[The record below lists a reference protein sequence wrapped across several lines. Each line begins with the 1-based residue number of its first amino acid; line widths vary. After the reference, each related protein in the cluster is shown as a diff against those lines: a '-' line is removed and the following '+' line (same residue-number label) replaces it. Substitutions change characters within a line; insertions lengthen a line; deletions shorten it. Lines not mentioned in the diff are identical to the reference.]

1 MPLNEPS
8 LRVPTST
15 DVTPPQPS
23 QLQHEG
29 RPSGEARP
37 SSSIFR
43 GHDERARRSS
53 GSDSNYPSWL
63 PRRPSKPVPRSS
75 HDGLGAMRSS
85 NETSSSGMPDSSG
98 PGKRRWAHKYGR
110 KPTQRAV
117 RVVAMPPDHSDPV
130 GLSGRSR
137 SVAFGTRTSMEGSGE
152 LSPRHETFNGNGQ
165 RYPTLSG
172 ARPRFRAPGL
182 HLELAQHPSMWNR
195 LLFILFPIIIFAH
208 IPIQAF
214 LDYNAAFMLFQ

>member
-8 LRVPTST
+8 LRAPTST
-15 DVTPPQPS
+15 SVTPPQLG

-37 SSSIFR
+37 SSSILR
-43 GHDERARRSS
+43 DHDEHAPRSS
-53 GSDSNYPSWL
+53 VSDSNYPSWL
-63 PRRPSKPVPRSS
+63 PKRPGKPVPRSP
-75 HDGLGAMRSS
+75 HDGLGEMRSS
-85 NETSSSGMPDSSG
+85 NETSSSGAPDPSGSSR
-98 PGKRRWAHKYGR
+98 KRWAHRYGR

-117 RVVAMPPDHSDPV
+117 RVVAVHPDHSDPV

-137 SVAFGTRTSMEGSGE
+137 SVAFGTRPSMESSGE
-152 LSPRHETFNGNGQ
+152 PSPPDDTFNGQ
-165 RYPTLSG
+165 RYPRLSG

-182 HLELAQHPSMWNR
+182 HLELAQHPSTWNR
-195 LLFILFPIIIFAH
+195 LLFIMFPIIIFAH

-214 LDYNAAFMLFQ
+214 LDFNAVFMLFQ